1 MAFKDELKKL
11 SAQGVGA
18 RFFKIRVA
26 NLANEV
32 R

>member
-1 MAFKDELKKL
+1 MAFKDALKKL
-11 SAQGVGA
+11 NAHGIGV
-18 RFFKIRVA
+18 RFFQIRVD

>member
-1 MAFKDELKKL
+1 MAFSDEFK
-11 SAQGVGA
+11 QIECGVGA